1 MENILLRDVLTK
13 EEIQTILELVNK
25 EKESRP
31 YSFFEAAQEGV
42 EYQKD
47 VKVYSKI
54 GRLDI
59 EKLEL
64 PDYILD
70 KFDNLPIYDG
80 SEKSWMNRG
89 EVMYAEYSGKYGK
102 SELRPHY
109 DGGNSTYLIDY
120 QLASNTSWA
129 IGIEDDIYEIKD
141 NHALALSPVTQ
152 LHWRPVKEFKENEYV
167 AMLFF
172 RFNEPN
178 HTNEYRPEATQERLE
193 EVMKI
198 SESYYSNKENLDG

>member
-1 MENILLRDVLTK
+1 MENKLISDILSHED
-13 EEIQTILELVNK
+13 IQTILGIVNK
-25 EKESRP
+25 EKETRP
-31 YSFFEAAQEGV
+31 YSYFEAAQEGA

-59 EKLEL
+59 EKLDV
-64 PDYILD
+64 PNHILD
-70 KFDNLPIYDG
+70 KFDNLPVYDG
-80 SEKSWMNRG
+80 SEKSWMNRA

-120 QLASNTSWA
+120 QIASNTSWG
-129 IGIEDDIYEIKD
+129 IGIEDTVYEIKD
-141 NHALALSPVTQ
+141 NQALALSPVTQ
-152 LHWRPVKEFKENEYV
+152 LHWRPVKDFREDEYV

-172 RFNEPN
+172 RFNEPG
-178 HTNEYRPEATQERLE
+178 HTNEYRPEATQERLD

>member
-1 MENILLRDVLTK
+1 MENKVIADILTHD
-13 EEIQTILELVNK
+13 EIQEILSIVNQ
-25 EKESRP
+25 EKQSRP
-31 YSFFEAAQEGV
+31 YTYLEAAQEGA
-42 EYQKD
+42 EYKKD

-64 PDYILD
+64 PDSILD
-70 KFDNLPIYDG
+70 KFDNLPVFDG
-80 SEKSWMNRG
+80 SERSRMNRA
-89 EVMYAEYSGKYGK
+89 EVLYAEYSGKYGK

-120 QLASNTSWA
+120 QIASNTSWA
-129 IGIEDDIYEIKD
+129 IGVEDNAYEIKD
-141 NHALALSPVTQ
+141 NHALVLAPVTQ
-152 LHWRPVKEFKENEYV
+152 IHWRPVRDFTEDQYV

-172 RFNEPN
+172 RFNEPGVGN
-178 HTNEYRPEATQERLE
+178 DYRPVATQERLD

-198 SESYYSNKENLDG
+198 SESYYKNGTN